1 MHKLFYDIDLTL
13 ILGDAFVFLS
23 VFYWCTAIQF
33 LEEFVEIWG
42 VTKADGIYNLIY
54 CQICFFEHFACCFHF
69 LTQEL
74 ER

>member
-42 VTKADGIYNLIY
+42 VTKATEYKISSIVIFVSLSILHAAS
-54 CQICFFEHFACCFHF
+54 I
-69 LTQEL
+69 L
-74 ER
+74 